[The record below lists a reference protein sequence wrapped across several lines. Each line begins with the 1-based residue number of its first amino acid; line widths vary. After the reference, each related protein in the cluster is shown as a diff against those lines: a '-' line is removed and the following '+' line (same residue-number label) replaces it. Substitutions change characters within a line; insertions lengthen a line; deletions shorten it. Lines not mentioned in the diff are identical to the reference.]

1 MQLSFTDDQVASF
14 MEELVALIEGHLAI
28 LDAASRS
35 HLYKVYQIKNHSLSL
50 GPLIHT

>member
-14 MEELVALIEGHLAI
+14 MEELVALII